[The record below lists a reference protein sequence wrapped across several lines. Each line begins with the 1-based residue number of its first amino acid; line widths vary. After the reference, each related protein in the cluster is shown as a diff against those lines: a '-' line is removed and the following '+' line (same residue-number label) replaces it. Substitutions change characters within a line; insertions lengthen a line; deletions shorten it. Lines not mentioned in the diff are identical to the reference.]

1 MLSCKIKLLYVF
13 TAIEISVILL
23 IQDNKRKWKYYP
35 HKKFPWYNQFS
46 LMIGTSSITGDWGQ
60 ASAVQNVSGTGSS
73 NPDPEDEPITDPE
86 EREQF
91 DFQEM
96 QNHVDEA
103 TIQQPF
109 SGQPTS
115 GQQPFADTNGTA
127 NRTRSSNKRKSA
139 DRPEGSRVQVARST
153 VQSASQAT
161 PT

>member
-35 HKKFPWYNQFS
+35 HKKFPWYNQFY
-46 LMIGTSSITGDWGQ
+46 LMIRTSSITGDWGQ

-115 GQQPFADTNGTA
+115 GQQPSADTNGTA
-127 NRTRSSNKRKSA
+127 NRTRSFNKRKSA
-139 DRPEGSRVQVARST
+139 DRPEGSRVQAARST

-161 PT
+161 LT